1 MGQSVP
7 ENETAGEDDD
17 GGDDDARGVRD
28 NEDVD
33 DGRRGVT
40 RRAQQTRTHD

>member
-17 GGDDDARGVRD
+17 AGDDDARGVR
-28 NEDVD
+28 EDVFSMT
-33 DGRRGVT
+33 GVEE
-40 RRAQQTRTHD
+40 